1 MLNILINTKNVY
13 SKHAIK
19 QLVMES
25 ITTDENVIFEDKYTQ
40 SNIAQAHII
49 FTEMEPGEIFLCH
62 DELKYKKEKSLLF
75 ILQEKK
81 SVSSKSEI
89 PNCTKDCL
97 FLYKS
102 DSIPVITGKIYI
114 HINLFLL
121 RGYEDIAPK
130 VNLCINCPCKSIT
143 HAQSK
148 VIHAL
153 SLELNQMQIARELK
167 VNYKT
172 VYSHKKNV
180 MHDFK
185 IKGTQDLN
193 KFMHVLNKRK
203 QFIS

>member
-81 SVSSKSEI
+81 
-89 PNCTKDCL
+89 TYL
-97 FLYKS
+97 
-102 DSIPVITGKIYI
+102 
-114 HINLFLL
+114 
-121 RGYEDIAPK
+121 PK
-130 VNLCINCPCKSIT
+130 VKFLT
-143 HAQSK
+143 AQK
-148 VIHAL
+148 I
-153 SLELNQMQIARELK
+153 
-167 VNYKT
+167 
-172 VYSHKKNV
+172 VYFYTNP
-180 MHDFK
+180 
-185 IKGTQDLN
+185 I
-193 KFMHVLNKRK
+193 
-203 QFIS
+203 QFL